1 MLQNSDSS
9 HGRQNEAD
17 NEASAMRIERIP
29 IDAISR
35 DHRHW
40 YVRRHVASRAIQKL
54 RVSIDEVGL
63 LHPVIIRPAGTDS
76 EHAFDLVAGLQ
87 RLLAEIARGQN
98 HISAQVRVL
107 TNAEA
112 AAVSLAENC
121 HQNGG
126 LPVLERGWALNELI
140 ELRSLEGLS
149 VSNRALAQ
157 AIDRAVSTAHG
168 IRCIGTAFPF
178 TRVEAVASRLG
189 VPATDLIPLQQAAL
203 LEIMAAPSDQADE
216 LLEAA
221 ARALLARQGQKKA
234 VRRAADATEPKAC
247 TSTVEV
253 PETQLRRILS
263 AIAAKLLRAL
273 LRLVGALNFV
283 AAGPVP
289 AGDAHLRLRIDQRI
303 ADLQPDSAATLEAQ
317 CLLFASIARAAV
329 RQRSEAPGAV
339 RQSNGGWLAKL
350 ARWCRAIRSAW
361 SSMISAGRRAVS
373 RSDTAPR

>member
-1 MLQNSDSS
+1 MLQNSVRS

-17 NEASAMRIERIP
+17 NEGSDMQIERIR
-29 IDAISR
+29 IAAINR

-40 YVRRHVASRAIQKL
+40 YVRRHVEARTIQKL

-63 LHPVIIRPAGTDS
+63 LHPIIIRPARIGS

-87 RLLAEIARGQN
+87 RLLAEIARGQT

-121 HQNGG
+121 HQNGS

-140 ELRSLEGLS
+140 ELRSREGLS
-149 VSNRALAQ
+149 VSIRALAR
-157 AIDRAVSTAHG
+157 AIDCAASTAHG

-178 TRVEAVASRLG
+178 TRLEAIASRLD
-189 VPATDLIPLQQAAL
+189 VPATDLIPLQQAGL
-203 LEIMAAPSDQADE
+203 LEIMAAPSERTDD

-234 VRRAADATEPKAC
+234 VLTAADPHELQAC
-247 TSTVEV
+247 TSTAEMT
-253 PETQLRRILS
+253 ETWIRRVKS
-263 AIAAKLLRAL
+263 AVAAILLRVL
-273 LRLVGALNFV
+273 LHIVGSLNAV
-283 AAGPVP
+283 AARPAP
-289 AGDAHLRLRIDQRI
+289 AGDARLRLRIDHRV
-303 ADLQPDSAATLEAQ
+303 ADLEADSAAALEAQ

-329 RQRSEAPGAV
+329 RQRSEARGGV
-339 RQSNGGWLAKL
+339 RQSNGGWLGKL
-350 ARWCRAIRSAW
+350 ASWCR
-361 SSMISAGRRAVS
+361 SSRRAWKANRLLQPS
-373 RSDTAPR
+373 KPAEPGG